1 MIAALRERATQAQQE
16 ARSAGQDPQARDA
29 GKASTAAKI
38 ELNTAHKRHPL
49 EAQGLSRRVFRND
62 PAAHVMTAESGERRA
77 ARYAEQWRGRAAK
90 ARAEVAELRA
100 FPTDQAAERVQ
111 AKQQAAAEQAVRE
124 EQLAQERSERLRQDG
139 PYRPTRHQPYQ
150 HRGPSLGL

>member
-49 EAQGLSRRVFRND
+49 EAQGLARRVFRND
-62 PAAHVMTAESGERRA
+62 PAAQFITAESGERRA
-77 ARYAEQWRGRAAK
+77 IRNAEQWRDRATT
-90 ARAEVAELRA
+90 ARAEVVELRQL
-100 FPTDQAAERVQ
+100 PTDQAAGRVQ
-111 AKQQAAAEQAVRE
+111 AKHQAAAEQAVRE
-124 EQLAQERSERLRQDG
+124 KQLAQERAERLRQDG
-139 PYRPTRHQPYQ
+139 PYHPTHHQIDP
-150 HRGPSLGL
+150 HRGPSLGR